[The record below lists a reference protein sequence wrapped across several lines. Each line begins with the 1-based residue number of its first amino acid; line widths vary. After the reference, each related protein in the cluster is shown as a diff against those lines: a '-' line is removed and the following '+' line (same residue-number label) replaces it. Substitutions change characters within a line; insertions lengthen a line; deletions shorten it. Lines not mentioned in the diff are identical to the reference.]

1 VIRTDKPD
9 PLLEAIADG
18 RGTIGLVRLGAAP
31 TVPVVAVGGPAKVYY
46 PEVARRLS
54 CTVLYPE
61 HFDVANAV
69 GAATGAVIGRA
80 VAEVSGDGSGVFLVY
95 ASGSVTR
102 FTTGGEALAY
112 AEETARA
119 AAQAQAKALGAGNFE
134 TAARREVVRPPDAIN
149 DDGLSHARIE
159 AEAIGQVSFAGH

>member
-1 VIRTDKPD
+1 
-9 PLLEAIADG
+9 
-18 RGTIGLVRLGAAP
+18 
-31 TVPVVAVGGPAKVYY
+31 
-46 PEVARRLS
+46 
-54 CTVLYPE
+54 
-61 HFDVANAV
+61 
-69 GAATGAVIGRA
+69 
-80 VAEVSGDGSGVFLVY
+80 VFLVY